1 MSADAAPQ
9 VRPAG
14 RVVLIDDDDRLLLI
28 RSEDP
33 SIDQPV
39 LWLTPGGGCE
49 PGETPREAAIRE
61 LWEETGIRAP
71 QLGPHVWRR
80 QHLWRFGDRMIDSR
94 EDFFL
99 LRCEADIPIAPALL
113 SQFEV
118 SIIREHRWWSLNEI
132 LQAQHEFFVPRRMA
146 QLVAPLLQN
155 AIPGEPLDIGE

>member
-1 MSADAAPQ
+1 MSADSTPQ
-9 VRPAG
+9 IRPTG
-14 RVVLIDDDDRLLLI
+14 RVILIDAEDRILLI

-33 SIDQPV
+33 SIDEPV

-49 PGETPREAAIRE
+49 LGETSRQAASRE

-80 QHLWRFGDRMIDSR
+80 QHAWRFGDRMIDSR

-99 LRCEADIPIAPALL
+99 LRCGANIQIAPALL

-118 SIIREHRWWSLNEI
+118 SIICEHRWWSLAEL
-132 LQAQHEFFVPRRMA
+132 LQARDEFFVPRQLA

-155 AIPGEPLDIGE
+155 EIPAEPLEIGT